1 MKKKVLLFML
11 TVILA
16 LSNMTVFATENSEE
30 DTSAGKETVS
40 VAVDTSLFYYN
51 NFDNDAYRNVYDQL
65 KDAAS
70 NFHNSTQN
78 AEYREDSNGPYY
90 KAFTINVTSKNWDVI
105 GASGMQTIVY
115 AFLAD
120 NPTYFWMAP
129 SFKHATK
136 SLDDSSVCYEV
147 QILCYDDYAN
157 GSSRQVIKNNVDITI
172 SNYVKNLEE
181 NLPDYQKEYLI
192 HNAIIDNTFFDTESE
207 NSNSG
212 SAWTYSVDGVF
223 NSKYK
228 KATSFGYAKAFK
240 SVMDELN
247 IPCIYV
253 EGNVKE
259 SEDADNKDSYNS
271 HAWNMV
277 YLDDG
282 WYVVD
287 LAYDDPETTSGK
299 NVLIYDYFNI
309 TSEKAKDLEPASD
322 WLPGIPVCT
331 GTAHSL
337 SSIQTVLEQ
346 ENIWQDDNYNFIDKI
361 LDKYGISVVLISL
374 GLIIILFVALFRH
387 IHNRHKQRK
396 VEKIKNTKTVA
407 IDQSELDNE
416 LRRPPL
422 S

>member
-1 MKKKVLLFML
+1 
-11 TVILA
+11 
-16 LSNMTVFATENSEE
+16 
-30 DTSAGKETVS
+30 
-40 VAVDTSLFYYN
+40 
-51 NFDNDAYRNVYDQL
+51 
-65 KDAAS
+65 
-70 NFHNSTQN
+70 
-78 AEYREDSNGPYY
+78 
-90 KAFTINVTSKNWDVI
+90 
-105 GASGMQTIVY
+105 
-115 AFLAD
+115 
-120 NPTYFWMAP
+120 
-129 SFKHATK
+129 
-136 SLDDSSVCYEV
+136 
-147 QILCYDDYAN
+147 
-157 GSSRQVIKNNVDITI
+157 
-172 SNYVKNLEE
+172 
-181 NLPDYQKEYLI
+181 
-192 HNAIIDNTFFDTESE
+192 
-207 NSNSG
+207 
-212 SAWTYSVDGVF
+212 
-223 NSKYK
+223 
-228 KATSFGYAKAFK
+228 
-240 SVMDELN
+240 MDELN

-253 EGNVKE
+253 EGNTKE
-259 SEDADNKDSYNS
+259 SEDADNKAVYNT

-322 WLPGIPVCT
+322 WLPGIPVCN

-346 ENIWQDDNYNFIDKI
+346 ENIWQDDNYNFFDKV